1 MRYPLGSRFAE
12 ALMARTRLL
21 LAVTA
26 VFALG
31 VGLVPRLS
39 SPLAESSHAA
49 VREVREAFDGVLHGT
64 HSNLQ
69 LGPFELA
76 YRLHRVQMGSAEVLD
91 IGLERVRRDDAGT
104 FTGNDWALSVSVAK
118 APADQG
124 PRYLGNLSLQ
134 VGSRHPLDVWL
145 DSARE
150 PGLDAVA
157 PCEADAGVVRAC

>member
-1 MRYPLGSRFAE
+1 
-12 ALMARTRLL
+12 MARTRLL
-21 LAVTA
+21 FAVTA

-49 VREVREAFDGVLHGT
+49 VREVSEAFDGVLHGT

-91 IGLERVRRDDAGT
+91 MGLEQIRRDDAGT
-104 FTGNDWALSVSVAK
+104 FTGNDWAVSVSVAK

-134 VGSRHPLDVWL
+134 VGNRHPVDVWV
-145 DSARE
+145 DSARQ
-150 PGLDAVA
+150 PGLEAA
-157 PCEADAGVVRAC
+157 GMCAADAGIARAC